1 MRRLFIL
8 LYIGVLAVLFVAWY
22 IHSHLIEQR
31 LAADRSRVFE
41 KAYAGGARLVAGSLL
56 EVPEEQRATTLA
68 TLTLSFGY
76 PVKPLSISDAPS
88 SVQRRFARGDDV
100 VHYRLPDG
108 RDVVAALLPGGKN
121 FIRLGPFPDYGGVE
135 IEDAFKG
142 WVRLATQKLVRSQ
155 GEQAQVLSEMA
166 RQFEVPIELL
176 ELSDLPESSRSRLK
190 AGREVVFFLAPDAN
204 GEQRGYTA
212 AALAGGS
219 KVFRCGPFPN
229 FERSDDKAA
238 TTTLALV
245 LLPAALA
252 IALLLRPIARQL
264 RRVEHAAKAI
274 AIGDLSTRVEEQQM
288 GAAAKPLAQAFNH
301 MASRTE
307 TMLRTQ
313 RELLQAVSH
322 ELRTPLARIHFAI
335 DLIRTA
341 NDDQQR
347 EERLCSL
354 ENASQ
359 ELDDL
364 VGELLR
370 YVRLE
375 SDEYRFDVDTF
386 AVKPILEQ
394 QLEKYAQV
402 HSKIQFELDE
412 QSTQEAIFVE
422 ADCAGFERALGNL
435 IGNAGRFA
443 KSRVV
448 VHISDSEDEIAIDID
463 DDGPGI
469 AEADRRRIFEPFV
482 RLDDAGHGVGLGLAL
497 VWRILNK
504 HGGSVVVQESPQ
516 GGSRFHTRWPR
527 GQITQ
532 D

>member
-1 MRRLFIL
+1 MTRLFIL

-22 IHSHLIEQR
+22 IHSQVTEQR

-41 KAYAGGARLVAGSLL
+41 EAYAGGARLVANSLVNVTDEKRSASL
-56 EVPEEQRATTLA
+56 ADLQR
-68 TLTLSFGY
+68 SFGH
-76 PVKPLSISDAPS
+76 PIRLLSTADTPA
-88 SVQRRFARGDDV
+88 SVQRRFDGGDDI

-108 RDVVAALLPGGKN
+108 RDVVASLLSDRK
-121 FIRLGPFPDYGGVE
+121 RVVLLGPFPDYGVLA

-142 WVRLATQKLVRSQ
+142 WMHVATTKLAQSKEELPR
-155 GEQAQVLSEMA
+155 VLSEMA
-166 RQFEVPIELL
+166 GQFEVSIDLVKRD
-176 ELSDLPESSRSRLK
+176 DLPEGSRIRLER
-190 AGREVVFFLAPDAN
+190 GREVVFFLSPDSS
-204 GEQRGYTA
+204 GDQRGFA
-212 AALAGGS
+212 AASVEGIS
-219 KVFRCGPFPN
+219 EVFLCGPFPN
-229 FERSDDKAA
+229 FERGDDKAA

-274 AIGDLSTRVEEQQM
+274 AAGDLSTRVDEQQM
-288 GAAAKPLAQAFNH
+288 GGAAKPLAQAFNH

-341 NDDQQR
+341 PDNQQR
-347 EERLCSL
+347 EERLHSL
-354 ENASQ
+354 ENASE

-375 SDEYRFDVDTF
+375 SDEDRFDLGSFSVI
-386 AVKPILEQ
+386 PIVEQ
-394 QLEKYAQV
+394 LLEKHAQV
-402 HSKIQFELDE
+402 YPEIAFEIGE
-412 QSTQEAIFVE
+412 QPDDLAMVQ

-435 IGNAGRFA
+435 IANAGRFA
-443 KSRVV
+443 ESRVV
-448 VHISDSEDEIAIDID
+448 IGISETEDEIAIDID

-469 AEADRRRIFEPFV
+469 AEADRLRVFEPFV
-482 RLDDAGHGVGLGLAL
+482 RLDDSGHGVGLGLAL
-497 VWRILNK
+497 VRRILSK
-504 HGGSVVVQESPQ
+504 HGGNVVAQDSPL
-516 GGSRFHTRWPR
+516 GGSRIHTRWPR
-527 GQITQ
+527 GELAE